1 MCVAIGLTLAI
12 ITANGV
18 AGDRGFIQT
27 VRMRHERQHL
37 ADAIARLQ
45 EENRRL
51 ALQAERLRADPAAI
65 EEIARG
71 ELGLI
76 RPGERLFIVTDRPVP
91 GP

>member
-1 MCVAIGLTLAI
+1 MSEFITLTESAAAKITNLMLEEEKKSAEVGLRVYVQ
-12 ITANGV
+12 G
-18 AGDRGFIQT
+18 GGCSGFQYG
-27 VRMRHERQHL
+27 L
-37 ADAIARLQ
+37 S
-45 EENRRL
+45 
-51 ALQAERLRADPAAI
+51 I